1 MSKKINVKILLG
13 IVILLLSVFLL
24 MEFSKKET
32 NISLGISKNPD
43 ESVKSSMFENAG
55 KILSIDENKK
65 VVTLEIKNGSQEGD
79 VIKKTLDLSQISI
92 KKISPSDE
100 ATSPDLFTIQEIPFE
115 NLEIGKTLIFVYDE
129 NKVSGENIQALSA
142 TFSDEEIAFFQ

>member
-13 IVILLLSVFLL
+13 IVIVLFSVFLL
-24 MEFSKKET
+24 MEFSKKEA

-55 KILSIDENKK
+55 KILTLDENKK
-65 VVTLEIKNGSQEGD
+65 VVTLEIKNDSQEGD

-92 KKISPSDE
+92 KKISSSNE
-100 ATSPDLFTIQEIPFE
+100 ATSPDLFAIQEIPFE

-129 NKVSGENIQALSA
+129 NKDSGENIQALSA